1 MIVEHVFQLSRA
13 RDRTFKFI
21 DKFQVNKLER
31 RRKKLGEERDC
42 SQYMSFHKKCLR
54 FSVWA
59 TFSKIR
65 RFTVFNWIFLKHK

>member
-31 RRKKLGEERDC
+31 RRKKLN
-42 SQYMSFHKKCLR
+42 K
-54 FSVWA
+54 
-59 TFSKIR
+59 
-65 RFTVFNWIFLKHK
+65 